1 MYLLDTNAC
10 IALINASSPRLLVRF
25 REHMPSEF
33 VMSSVVIAEL
43 LFGAQK
49 SARAADN
56 TRVVRQFVSP
66 FVHLP
71 FDDTCAIEYA
81 RLRAELER
89 MGTPIGANDLMI
101 AATALAHDVVLITRN
116 TREFARVPNLRYE
129 NWQDA

>member
-25 REHMPSEF
+25 REHTPEAF

-71 FDDTCAIEYA
+71 FDDACAIEYA
-81 RLRAELER
+81 SLRAELER

-101 AATALAHDVVLITRN
+101 AATALAHDAVLITRN